1 MNYRHEFHAGNF
13 ADVFKHVVL
22 VRILLYLAR
31 KPAPF
36 RVIDT
41 HAGAGRYD
49 LAGEAAGR
57 TGEWRQGIARL
68 DPAGLDATGM
78 SADVRALIEP
88 YLALAGAAA
97 AGRAPYPGSPAIAL
111 ALGRPFD
118 RMLFCELHPAAL
130 APLRALVGRD
140 KRAKVMA
147 LDGYTG
153 LNAFIPPLERRGVV
167 LIDPPFEAA
176 DEFDRLADACL
187 AAWRKWRAGVLLAWF
202 PLKDRRG
209 VERLTAALAGLP
221 DVLRLEFAVDRPT
234 DGGPLVACGLVVV
247 NAPFVLEAEMACL
260 LPALAR
266 QLGPDGRGAARVVR
280 LGAGS

>member
-1 MNYRHEFHAGNF
+1 MNYRHDFHAGNF

-41 HAGAGRYD
+41 HAGSGRYH

-57 TGEWRQGIARL
+57 TGEWRGGIARL
-68 DPAGLDATGM
+68 DPAGLGAEART
-78 SADVRALIEP
+78 LIEP
-88 YLALAGAAA
+88 YLALAGPA
-97 AGRAPYPGSPAIAL
+97 AGGREPYPGSPALAL
-111 ALGRPFD
+111 ALCRPFD
-118 RMLFCELHPAAL
+118 RILLCELHPAAL
-130 APLRALVGRD
+130 AALRALVGRD
-140 KRAKVMA
+140 KRAKAVA
-147 LDGYTG
+147 LDGYAG
-153 LNAFIPPLERRGVV
+153 LNAFIPPVERRGLV

-176 DEFDRLADACL
+176 DEFDRLAAAL
-187 AAWRKWRAGVLLAWF
+187 PAAWRKWREGVLMAWF

-209 VERLTAALAGLP
+209 IERLTAALAGAP

-234 DGGPLVACGLVVV
+234 DGGPLVACGLLVV

-260 LPALAR
+260 LPELAR
-266 QLGPDGRGAARVVR
+266 QLGQNGLGAARITRV
-280 LGAGS
+280 GARS